1 MAQSIRDDDGVS
13 NPSRNLSLTDVVERA
28 VAARPSRRKLLLGG
42 LGAAALPFLGGLA
55 ACGGDD
61 DEPAAAVPPLASR
74 PRAPAP
80 HAVQPPWKAQNARP

>member
-42 LGAAALPFLGGLA
+42 LGAAALPFLGGLS

-61 DEPAAAVPPLASR
+61 DEPADRRRPSR
-74 PRAPAP
+74 
-80 HAVQPPWKAQNARP
+80 